1 MFWARLTA
9 MVVVL
14 LTGLWIGSGYLRPST
29 SAPVTRA
36 SVEKPLFRVVVADV
50 EQVAHS
56 RRFVVT
62 GRTQSDQRVI
72 VSARTNGIVTRV
84 AVRRGSQVKPGDVI
98 AELSDEARE
107 AMVAQAR
114 ARLAQRAA
122 ELEARESLAKRG
134 NYPTLNLEQL
144 RAEKQAAEA
153 ALATAE
159 AELQRAAIIA
169 PLAGVVN
176 DLPVETGQGMQP
188 GGTVAEIIAP
198 DPMLAVVEL
207 PERRLGGV
215 KVGDPAEIRLVTGET
230 RQGKVRFVARRPG
243 GVTRTYRVDVEFAN
257 RDGVIADG
265 IAAEVVLVL
274 APVPASRVPRS
285 ALTFSAEGQ
294 LGLRVVDAGNVV
306 QFVPVTLVDDEESH
320 LWVSGLGAKA
330 RVITRGQE
338 FIREGQKVEAVKEGS
353 PEAQS

>member
-9 MVVVL
+9 TMVVL

-29 SAPVTRA
+29 SAPAARA
-36 SVEKPLFRVVVADV
+36 NVEKPLFRVVVADV

-56 RRFVVT
+56 RRFVIT

-122 ELEARESLAKRG
+122 ELEARESLARRG

-159 AELQRAAIIA
+159 AELQRAAIIS

-207 PERRLGGV
+207 PERRLSGV
-215 KVGDPAEIRLVTGET
+215 RVGDPAEIRLVTGET

-257 RDGVIADG
+257 PDGTIADG
-265 IAAEVVLVL
+265 IAAEVALVL
-274 APVPASRVPRS
+274 APLPASRVPRS

-294 LGLRVVDAGNVV
+294 LGLRVIDAAGLV
-306 QFVPVTLVDDEESH
+306 QFMPVTMVDDEDSH
-320 LWVSGLGAKA
+320 IWVSGLGPRA

-338 FIREGQKVEAVKEGS
+338 FIREGQKVDAVKDGS
-353 PEAQS
+353 PEARS